1 MLCYLLFSF
10 IFPLSCH
17 EDRIF
22 AQLTDCNRLLSDK
35 LYKRAKSKK
44 VLGVALLYREKSFE
58 GFSNLTCEVTCKSE
72 LCDCWLL

>member
-44 VLGVALLYREKSFE
+44 SPWS
-58 GFSNLTCEVTCKSE
+58 GFVVP
-72 LCDCWLL
+72 